1 MANGYC
7 FNAVI
12 FKNTV
17 ILITEDILF
26 AVFQYQVVDLGF
38 LKGGFTSAKTC
49 NLNSARGLKLKKV
62 INHLQS
68 PALLSSLS
76 HTK

>member
-12 FKNTV
+12 FSNAV
-17 ILITEDILF
+17 ILITEDIPF

-38 LKGGFTSAKTC
+38 LKGGFVSAKTC
-49 NLNSARGLKLKKV
+49 NLNSARRLK
-62 INHLQS
+62 
-68 PALLSSLS
+68 
-76 HTK
+76 